1 MQSGLRMKEEL
12 WRLLSSSNC
21 YWLLAKHLVP
31 VSPTSITSELLSE
44 AWKICLHMFSLSSR
58 PPNSVFQAWGEAT
71 KSMKLSVTFSI
82 DWFWVW
88 KLDNVLLLQVLFLEF
103 FNIIARCFKIEA
115 KVSLDIVSKAN
126 YVYLLGWQKFIKIV
140 NFDKLYFAGIKPRF
154 KKVEL
159 YWDRT

>member
-88 KLDNVLLLQVLFLEF
+88 KLDNVLLLQVLFQEF
-103 FNIIARCFKIEA
+103 LIFCWGKCRKRIACAIAAEGNKNNFKRQCKE
-115 KVSLDIVSKAN
+115 KKGVVLQDCSLVLFQSSQI
-126 YVYLLGWQKFIKIV
+126 LLKISTVFFI
-140 NFDKLYFAGIKPRF
+140 
-154 KKVEL
+154 
-159 YWDRT
+159 